1 MKIRS
6 IALTNFR
13 KFVGT
18 VSVDGIGDGVSV
30 LVGRNEIGKS
40 TILQAINGV
49 IFEKANSTSQRVR
62 GFRHF
67 VNGTVPEVE
76 LSFDL
81 DGVSWTIRKR
91 FAGQPGRAFLT
102 SSENRRFEDEAA
114 EAELQRLLGFSAGRS
129 TAEPGI
135 WGTLWVRQGS
145 SFGAVGLDD
154 QARRTLQGCLEAQIG
169 AVTGGARGQRIPD
182 AVEVALGEIMSSRG
196 PRGRFKDAKESLD
209 EIAKRVADLT
219 SKRQQLFAYM
229 DDLAGQHREL
239 QRLVADWDE
248 EKNRREL
255 AAQRDAATAAATK
268 AAEITNARTAARLA
282 VERADGS
289 RAALKARAKLAGEVA
304 SLEAKIQGAER
315 DAGAARQVKTDAQS
329 AVSQLEQRLAGL
341 KERGRLAG
349 ERVRQLERVRSAIGL
364 SAEID
369 THDATLTKAAE
380 LETRAE
386 TLAGDIGKI
395 VATPAAVTN
404 IEAATTTLAGA
415 EAALNAVATTLSFD
429 LASGA
434 PVAVDGNPV
443 EPPKSSRLVVAKTVI
458 EIEHVGTIAIEPQIK
473 DRVALLDGVRDA
485 REELRL
491 ALEAADAADL
501 PAARLSAARRELL
514 QRNLADIQREIA
526 ALAPGHK
533 PSKLN
538 PGLDALRG
546 RVAELRGRLLAE
558 MEALSLRELPDPA
571 QTASDLASAQ
581 TEVIKLAGEIEQ
593 TENALVTPRAVLTQ
607 AVASLQTQEQAVA
620 ALRGQQQVNTAS
632 LQAGRQQIAD
642 DELAAQ
648 SEKLT
653 NEASLQT
660 SALGVLEQS
669 QGEAPDA
676 INARIKRLEAAER
689 NHRAAVSDLNQK
701 IARLQTLI
709 EANEGVG
716 VEEALEAAKADQ
728 LRIEVKVKGFEQE
741 AAVLRLLLDT
751 LRTAEREAKT
761 LYLTPVIS
769 KVEPYLRML
778 LPEAGIVLDE
788 NLGITALARDGAQ
801 EDFESLSGGTQEQ
814 IAVLTRLAF
823 AELLTEKG
831 RPATVIL
838 DDALAFSDDDRIERM
853 FDILMRAGEH
863 VQILVLTCRKRL
875 FTRLGAAT
883 LEIKEPTRLGSWTL
897 DPASEVRLSPASP
910 LTAQSGS
917 GT

>member
-62 GFRHF
+62 DFRHF
-67 VNGTVPEVE
+67 VNGTVPEVD
-76 LSFDL
+76 LRFDL

-102 SSENRRFEDEAA
+102 SSDNRRFEDEAA

-145 SFGAVGLDD
+145 AFGAIGLDD

-182 AVEVALGEIMSSRG
+182 AVEAALGEIVSSRG
-196 PRGRFKDAKESLD
+196 PRGRFKDAKESLN
-209 EIAKRVADLT
+209 ETAKRVADLKA
-219 SKRQQLFAYM
+219 KRQQLFTYM
-229 DDLAGQHREL
+229 DNLAGQRREL

-248 EKNRREL
+248 EENRREL
-255 AAQRDAATAAATK
+255 AEQRDAATAAATK
-268 AAEITNARTAARLA
+268 AAEITNARTATRLA
-282 VERADGS
+282 EERAERS
-289 RAALKARAKLAGEVA
+289 RAALEARNKLVGEVA
-304 SLEAKIQGAER
+304 SLEAKIQDAER
-315 DAGAARQVKTDAQS
+315 DAGTARQAKTDAQ
-329 AVSQLEQRLAGL
+329 AVVSQLDQQLAGL
-341 KERGRLAG
+341 KERGRHAG
-349 ERVRQLERVRSAIGL
+349 ERARQLERVESAIGL

-369 THDATLTKAAE
+369 THDATLTKATE
-380 LETRAE
+380 LQTRAE
-386 TLAGDIGKI
+386 SLAEEIGKI
-395 VATPAAVTN
+395 VATPDAVTH
-404 IEAATTTLAGA
+404 IESATTTLAGA

-429 LASGA
+429 LAPGA

-443 EPPKSSRLVVAKTVI
+443 EHSRSLRPIVAKTVI
-458 EIEHVGTIAIEPQIK
+458 EIEHVGTIVIEPQIK
-473 DRVALLDGVRDA
+473 DRVALLDGMRDA

-491 ALEAADAADL
+491 ALEVADAIDL
-501 PAARLSAARRELL
+501 PAARLAAARRELL
-514 QRNLADIQREIA
+514 QRDLADIQREIA

-533 PSKLN
+533 PSKLH
-538 PGLDALRG
+538 PGLDALRAW
-546 RVAELRGRLLAE
+546 VAEFRGRLLAE
-558 MEALSLRELPDPA
+558 LETLSLQELPDPA
-571 QTASDLASAQ
+571 QTGNDLASAQ
-581 TEVIKLAGEIEQ
+581 TEVTNFTREIEQ

-607 AVASLQTQEQAVA
+607 TVAGLQTQEQAVA

-642 DELAAQ
+642 DELAAL
-648 SEKLT
+648 SEKLA
-653 NEASLQT
+653 NEARHRT

-669 QGEAPDA
+669 QGEALDD
-676 INARIKRLEAAER
+676 ISARIKRLEAAER
-689 NHRAAVSDLNQK
+689 NHRAAVSDLNQE
-701 IARLQTLI
+701 IVRLQALI
-709 EANEGVG
+709 EANEGIG
-716 VEEALEAAKADQ
+716 VEEALEAATADQ

-751 LRTAEREAKT
+751 LRNAETEAKT
-761 LYLTPVIS
+761 QYLTPVIG

-778 LPEAGIVLDE
+778 LPEAAIILDE
-788 NLGITALARDGAQ
+788 NLGITALARGGAQ

-883 LEIKEPTRLGSWTL
+883 LQIKESHAGS
-897 DPASEVRLSPASP
+897 ASLSVQVG
-910 LTAQSGS
+910 TALEP
-917 GT
+917 